1 MLDEQLR
8 GLVRVRPAVGEE
20 DALVK
25 RFVFAVARVGI
36 GGQRYAKV
44 GDRDVS
50 VPRDENVAG
59 LEVTMDDA
67 LVVEFEHSQSLYPS
81 GVLCLVQLQD
91 KTRDIRALQ
100 PRGG

>member
-1 MLDEQLR
+1 MLDEQLG
-8 GLVRVRPAVGEE
+8 GLVRVCPAVGKE
-20 DALVK
+20 DTLVK
-25 RFVFAVARVGI
+25 RFVFAVARVGV

-44 GDRDVS
+44 GDRDMS

-67 LVVEFEHSQSLYPS
+67 LVVEFEHGQSLYSS
-81 GVLCLVQLQD
+81 GVLVQLQD
-91 KTRDIRALQ
+91 KTRDVRALQ

>member
-1 MLDEQLR
+1 M
-8 GLVRVRPAVGEE
+8 
-20 DALVK
+20 VK
-25 RFVFAVARVGI
+25 RFVFAVARVGV

-44 GDRDVS
+44 GDRDMS

-67 LVVEFEHSQSLYPS
+67 LVVEFEHGQSLYSS
-81 GVLCLVQLQD
+81 GVLVQLQD
-91 KTRDIRALQ
+91 KTRDVRALQ